1 MPEPALVELHGDEVV
16 AVDVACVVEED
27 GVAADGLEAEGE
39 DGARPG
45 DPAGEG
51 QEGVRAVYQDKE
63 PIFVLFTT
71 QRFSREGV
79 C

>member
-1 MPEPALVELHGDEVV
+1 MEWEWISVCLPEPAFVELHGDEVV

-27 GVAADGLEAEGE
+27 GVAADGLEAEWE

-51 QEGVRAVYQDKE
+51 QEGVRAVCQDKE
-63 PIFVLFTT
+63 PIFAL
-71 QRFSREGV
+71 
-79 C
+79 